1 MNAHVTYR
9 PAEWDDWF
17 VDGDESAVL
26 VDGQVIVLSA
36 LATAVVDGAV
46 RQLGLRALT
55 DEVVQRF
62 GPPPA
67 DDAEAA
73 TLAVLAELVD
83 AGILRRIP

>member
-1 MNAHVTYR
+1 VNSHVTYR
-9 PAEWDDWF
+9 PAEWGDWF

-62 GPPPA
+62 GPPPD

-83 AGILRRIP
+83 AGILRRVQ